1 MALHGEGGRRRY
13 LVATGVAIHL
23 GIMLNLVSIFIG
35 LVTLALGLIAFMPLL
50 GWMNWLVIPI
60 GIVGAAIGAISS
72 TNGGRNLNL
81 VLIVIFAIR
90 LSLGG
95 GIF

>member
-1 MALHGEGGRRRY
+1 MSNRGG
-13 LVATGVAIHL
+13 GAIL
-23 GIMLNLVSIFIG
+23 RAMNIISILIG
-35 LVTLALGLIAFMPLL
+35 LVTLVLGLVAFVPLL
-50 GWMNWLVIPI
+50 GWMNWIVIPI
-60 GIVGAAIGAISS
+60 GIVGAVVGMLS
-72 TNGGRNLNL
+72 TKNGGRNLNI